1 MVISMYISDIFKN
14 KSAALSFEVFP
25 PKKDSAFDSVQSAV
39 NALAK
44 ENIDYMSVTY
54 GAGGST
60 TKNTAA
66 VADHIQN
73 DLGVTALAHLTCV
86 SSTKDE
92 IRSILDDLRVRGI
105 KNILALRGDLP
116 QDVSFPTPRQY
127 KYACELVREI
137 ANYGGFCIGGAC
149 YPEGHPDCAS
159 IDKDIENLKAKVD
172 AGCSFLVTQLFFDND
187 LFYEFRNKLVQKGID
202 VPVTAG
208 IMPLT
213 SAGQI
218 DKMCVLSGGAA
229 MPGKFTRMFA
239 KYRENPIALK
249 QAGITYAIDQ
259 ITDLLSS
266 GADGI
271 HIYTMNKPDVAEK
284 ITASVKHLF

>member
-127 KYACELVREI
+127 KYACELVSEI

-159 IDKDIENLKAKVD
+159 LDKDIENLKAKVD

-187 LFYEFRNKLVQKGID
+187 LFYEFRNKLVQKRIN

>member
-1 MVISMYISDIFKN
+1 
-14 KSAALSFEVFP
+14 
-25 PKKDSAFDSVQSAV
+25 
-39 NALAK
+39 
-44 ENIDYMSVTY
+44 MSVTY

-159 IDKDIENLKAKVD
+159 LDKDIENLKAKVD

-187 LFYEFRNKLVQKGID
+187 LFYEFRNKLVQKRIN

>member
-60 TKNTAA
+60 TKHTAA

>member
-1 MVISMYISDIFKN
+1 MYISDIFKN

>member
-1 MVISMYISDIFKN
+1 MAISMYISDIFKN